1 MGYYRA
7 LPLDLRARLRPLPG
21 GLKEKQLLGF
31 ECPRCQEVYCPPQDI
46 CPRCGGDF
54 DPEQCRPLGEE
65 GDLVSFTVVEAN
77 LFGPRPDD
85 EYLRRRIHPADLGE
99 HPLLWPP
106 DPPYAIVMVRLD
118 GAANNFLHLA
128 RGRISRVSRWAAG
141 CGPCGK
147 KSGKASFW
155 TWTALQCYKGVSKWR
170 LSKM

>member
-65 GDLVSFTVVEAN
+65 GIWSALPWWKPISLGRAPMTSTCAA
-77 LFGPRPDD
+77 GSI
-85 EYLRRRIHPADLGE
+85 RRTWGSIPCSGL
-99 HPLLWPP
+99 PT
-106 DPPYAIVMVRLD
+106 PYAIVMVRLD

-128 RGRISRVSRWAAG
+128 RGEDLSRLQVG
-141 CGPCGK
+141 CRMRAVWKEEREG
-147 KSGKASFW
+147 FLLDLDRF
-155 TWTALQCYKGVSKWR
+155 TVL
-170 LSKM
+170 

>member
-1 MGYYRA
+1 MSRV
-7 LPLDLRARLRPLPG
+7 LDWDITVPFRWTCGPVYGRFLG

-128 RGRISRVSRWAAG
+128 RGEDLSRLQVG
-141 CGPCGK
+141 CRMRAVWKEEREG
-147 KSGKASFW
+147 FLLDLDRF
-155 TWTALQCYKGVSKWR
+155 TVL
-170 LSKM
+170 